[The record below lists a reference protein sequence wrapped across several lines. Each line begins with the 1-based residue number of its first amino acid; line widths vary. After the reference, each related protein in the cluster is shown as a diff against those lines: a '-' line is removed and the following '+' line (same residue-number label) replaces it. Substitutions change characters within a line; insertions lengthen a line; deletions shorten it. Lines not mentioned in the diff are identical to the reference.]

1 MKILITDSQ
10 NKTEFIY
17 AQESWNGEKLKKAIK
32 EKYQLQDDDMV
43 LVFNGNIIEDDD
55 NLVEKGITNEKTIKF
70 LGKFSAGELL

>member
-17 AQESWNGEKLKKAIK
+17 AQESWNGRELKSAIK
-32 EKYQLQDDDMV
+32 EKYQLQDDDME
-43 LVFNGNIIEDDD
+43 LVFNGNIIEDTDI
-55 NLVEKGITNEKTIKF
+55 LLEKGIIEGKTINF

>member
-17 AQESWNGEKLKKAIK
+17 AQESWNGRELKSAIK
-32 EKYQLQDDDMV
+32 EKYQLQDDDME
-43 LVFNGNIIEDDD
+43 LVFNGNIIEDNDS
-55 NLVEKGITNEKTIKF
+55 LIAKGIIDGKTINF

>member
-17 AQESWNGEKLKKAIK
+17 AQESWNGGALKSAIK
-32 EKYQLQDDDMV
+32 EKYQLQDDDME
-43 LVFNGNIIEDDD
+43 LVFNGNIIEDNDSLID
-55 NLVEKGITNEKTIKF
+55 KGIIDGKTINF